1 MEIDGDNMGII
12 LSHAKYI
19 ATMCKQNNI
28 TGTLVS
34 LGWQDIFITL
44 QECRDMSIA
53 IGLDIPISE
62 DRTNQLKKLI
72 NSNQHISS
80 TPSMKKR
87 GLISDI
93 YYYNTLGFS
102 TKDVIDIDP
111 SQASIAFDLN
121 QTGIL
126 AATKK
131 QYDLVIDAGVMEHVF
146 DTRNVLLNMTD
157 LAKTNG
163 YIIHIMISNNTM
175 DHGFYQFSPTLFQ
188 DYYTANKYEII
199 DISILE
205 LRRDKTLPEALPF
218 IDKWKDA
225 KIIPY
230 DSKVFGPTS
239 FGQLSDEIYYTMVC
253 VKKLPT
259 SLRDVPPIQ
268 SPPKIDPWGSGGI
281 C

>member
-1 MEIDGDNMGII
+1 MGII
-12 LSHAKYI
+12 FSQAKYI
-19 ATMCKQNNI
+19 ATICKQNNI
-28 TGTLVS
+28 TGTLIS

-44 QECRDMSIA
+44 QECHNISTA
-53 IGLDIPISE
+53 VGLDIPNNE
-62 DRTNQLKKLI
+62 DKTNQLNNLI
-72 NSNQHISS
+72 NYNQHISS

-87 GLISDI
+87 GMVSDI
-93 YYYNTLGFS
+93 YYYNMLGFS
-102 TKDVIDIDP
+102 TKDVIDINP
-111 SQASIAFDLN
+111 SQASITFDLN

-126 AATKK
+126 AVTEK

-146 DTRNVLLNMTD
+146 DTRSVLLNMTD

-163 YIIHIMISNNTM
+163 YIIHVMISNNTM

-205 LRRDKTLPEALPF
+205 LQRDKTLPEETPF
-218 IDKWKDA
+218 IDKWKES
-225 KIIPY
+225 KITPY

-239 FGQLSDEIYYTMVC
+239 FGQLSDEIYFTMVC
-253 VKKLPT
+253 VKKLHT
-259 SLRDVPPIQ
+259 SLRDVPPTQ
-268 SPPKIDPWGSGGI
+268 SPPKADPWGSGGI